1 MAKIEITARQSI
13 DADEL
18 VFSTVRASGPGGQ
31 NVNKV
36 ETAVELRF
44 DVWGSPSLDDET
56 KRRLSH
62 LAGSRL
68 TNEGVLVIFAQT
80 FRTQNRN
87 KEDAIARLSALIV
100 KALERDKP
108 RVKTR
113 PTLASRKR
121 RVDAKVKHG
130 ATKRLRKP
138 NAED

>member
-1 MAKIEITARQSI
+1 
-13 DADEL
+13 
-18 VFSTVRASGPGGQ
+18 
-31 NVNKV
+31 
-36 ETAVELRF
+36 LRF

-56 KRRLSH
+56 KRRLSR

-100 KALERDKP
+100 NALERDKP

-130 ATKRLRKP
+130 ETKRLRQRGG
-138 NAED
+138 ED

>member
-1 MAKIEITARQSI
+1 MPKIEITEKLSVGAE
-13 DADEL
+13 EL

-56 KRRLSH
+56 KRRLSN

-68 TNEGVLVIFAQT
+68 TNDGVLVLFAQK

-87 KEDAIARLSALIV
+87 KDDAIERLRTLIE

-121 RVDAKVKHG
+121 RVDSKVKHG
-130 ATKRLRKP
+130 TTKRLRQSK
-138 NAED
+138 ED

>member
-1 MAKIEITARQSI
+1 MAKFELTEKLWI
-13 DADEL
+13 DEDEL
-18 VFSTVRASGPGGQ
+18 IFSTVRASGPGGQ

-68 TNEGVLVIFAQT
+68 TNDGVLVLFAQR

-87 KEDAIARLSALIV
+87 KEDAIARLSALMA
-100 KALERDKP
+100 KALEREKP

-113 PTLASRKR
+113 PTLASKKR
-121 RVDAKVKHG
+121 RVDTKVKRG
-130 ATKRLRKP
+130 ATKKLRQSR
-138 NAED
+138 EE

>member
-1 MAKIEITARQSI
+1 MAKIEITRQLAI
-13 DADEL
+13 EEDEL

-44 DVWGSPSLDDET
+44 DVEGSGSLDAET
-56 KRRLSH
+56 KRRLVQ
-62 LAGSRL
+62 LAGSRM
-68 TNEGVLVIFAQT
+68 TNDGWLILFAQR

-87 KEDAIARLSALIV
+87 KEDAIARLAALIV
-100 KALERDKP
+100 KALEREKP

-121 RVDAKVKHG
+121 RVDAKVKRG
-130 ATKRLRKP
+130 ETKRLRRET
-138 NAED
+138 ED

>member
-1 MAKIEITARQSI
+1 MAKIEITDRQSI

-56 KRRLSH
+56 KRRLSR

-68 TNEGVLVIFAQT
+68 TNEGVVVIFAQT

-87 KEDAIARLSALIV
+87 KDDAIARLSALIV

-130 ATKRLRKP
+130 ATKRLRQRSG
-138 NAED
+138 ED

>member
-1 MAKIEITARQSI
+1 MAKIEITEKLAI

-44 DVWGSPSLDDET
+44 DVWTSPSLDDET
-56 KRRLSH
+56 KRRLSR

-68 TNEGVLVIFAQT
+68 TNDGVLVLFAQR

-87 KEDAIARLSALIV
+87 KEDAIERLSALIV
-100 KALERDKP
+100 NALEREKP

-113 PTLASRKR
+113 PTLASKKR
-121 RVDAKVKHG
+121 RIDTKVKHG
-130 ATKRLRKP
+130 ATKRLRQSR
-138 NAED
+138 ED